1 MNKSDG
7 IWITGASSGIGRAT
21 AAEFAKV
28 GGKVFA
34 SARRTVEL
42 ERLNSELEKEN
53 HSVEIFP
60 CNVAS
65 YQNVESVFK
74 KISSNSKIDCLVNN
88 AGVTTFKLAEENSI
102 NEINDIISTNLLGSI
117 YTIKVVLPHMIA
129 NGGGTIIN
137 VLSVVAKAVYTKS
150 SAYTASKMGLLG
162 YTNSLR
168 EEVRQ
173 HNIRIINILPGATET
188 PMWPAKLRDLHSEKM
203 MTSEDV
209 ARIIVWA
216 YLQKGNAV
224 AEEIVVRPIT
234 GDLK

>member
-1 MNKSDG
+1 MDKSNG
-7 IWITGASSGIGRAT
+7 IWVTGASSGIGRAA
-21 AAEFAKV
+21 AAEFARV
-28 GGKVFA
+28 GCKVFV
-34 SARRTVEL
+34 SARRNVEL
-42 ERLNSELEKEN
+42 ERLNTELEKEN
-53 HSVEIFP
+53 RAVEIFP

-74 KISSNSKIDCLVNN
+74 KISANNKIDCLVNN
-88 AGVTTFKLAEENSI
+88 AGVTTFKLAVENSI
-102 NEINDIISTNLLGSI
+102 NEINDIININLLGSI
-117 YTIKVVLPHMIA
+117 YTIKAVLPHMIA

-137 VLSVVAKAVYTKS
+137 ILSVVAKAVYTKS

-168 EEVRQ
+168 EELREQ
-173 HNIRIINILPGATET
+173 NIRIINILPGATET
-188 PMWPAKLRDLHSEKM
+188 PMWPSRLRELHADKM

>member
-1 MNKSDG
+1 MNSSNG
-7 IWITGASSGIGRAT
+7 IWITGASSGIGRTA

-28 GGKVFA
+28 GCKVFA
-34 SARRTVEL
+34 SARRNVEL
-42 ERLNSELEKEN
+42 ERLNAELEKEN
-53 HSVEIFP
+53 RSVEIFP

-74 KISSNSKIDCLVNN
+74 KISANNKIDCLVNN
-88 AGVTTFKLAEENSI
+88 AGVTTFKLAVENSI
-102 NEINDIISTNLLGSI
+102 NEINDIITTNLLGSI
-117 YTIKVVLPHMIA
+117 YTIKAVLPHMIA

-137 VLSVVAKAVYTKS
+137 ILSVVAKSVYTKS

-162 YTNSLR
+162 YANSLR

-188 PMWPAKLRDLHSEKM
+188 PMWPGKIRENYADKM
-203 MTSEDV
+203 MSTEDV
-209 ARIIVWA
+209 ARIVVWS

>member
-1 MNKSDG
+1 MDKSSG
-7 IWITGASSGIGRAT
+7 IWVTGASSGIGKSI
-21 AAEFAKV
+21 AAEFSRV
-28 GGKVFA
+28 GCKVFA
-34 SARRTVEL
+34 SARRSVEL
-42 ERLNSELEKEN
+42 ERLNSELEKEKR
-53 HSVEIFP
+53 SVEIFP

-65 YQNVESVFK
+65 YQNVETVFK
-74 KISSNSKIDCLVNN
+74 KISANNKIDCLVNN
-88 AGVTTFKLAEENSI
+88 AGVTTFKLAVDNSI
-102 NEINDIISTNLLGSI
+102 NEINDIINTNLLGSI
-117 YTIKVVLPHMIA
+117 YTIKAVLPHMIE

-137 VLSVVAKAVYTKS
+137 ILSVVAKAVYTKS

-168 EEVRQ
+168 EEIRE

-188 PMWPAKLRDLHSEKM
+188 PMWPGKLRELHSDKM
-203 MTSEDV
+203 MTTDDV
-209 ARIIVWA
+209 ARIVVWA

>member
-1 MNKSDG
+1 MDKSSG

-21 AAEFAKV
+21 AAEFARV
-28 GGKVFA
+28 GCRVFA
-34 SARRTVEL
+34 SARRNVEL

-53 HSVEIFP
+53 HSVEIYP

-65 YQNVESVFK
+65 YQNVEAVFK
-74 KISSNSKIDCLVNN
+74 KISASGKVDCLINN
-88 AGVTTFKLAEENSI
+88 AGVTTFKLAAENSI
-102 NEINDIISTNLLGSI
+102 NEINDIITTNLLGSI
-117 YTIKVVLPHMIA
+117 YTIKAVLPHMIS

-137 VLSVVAKAVYTKS
+137 ILSVVAKSVYTKS

-162 YTNSLR
+162 YANSLR
-168 EEVRQ
+168 EEVRE

-188 PMWPAKLRDLHSEKM
+188 PMWPVKLRELHSEKM

-209 ARIIVWA
+209 ARIVVWA

-224 AEEIVVRPIT
+224 AEEIVLRPIT

>member
-1 MNKSDG
+1 MDKSSG
-7 IWITGASSGIGRAT
+7 IWVTGASSGIGRAT
-21 AAEFAKV
+21 AAEFARV
-28 GGKVFA
+28 GCRVYV
-34 SARRTVEL
+34 SARRNVEL

-53 HSVEIFP
+53 HSVEIYP
-60 CNVAS
+60 CNIAS

-74 KISSNSKIDCLVNN
+74 KISASGKIDCLINN
-88 AGVTTFKLAEENSI
+88 AGVTTFKLVTENSI
-102 NEINDIISTNLLGSI
+102 NEINDIITTNLLGSI
-117 YTIKVVLPHMIA
+117 YTIKAVLPHMIS

-137 VLSVVAKAVYTKS
+137 ILSVVAKSVYTKS

-162 YTNSLR
+162 YANSLR
-168 EEVRQ
+168 EEVRE

-188 PMWPAKLRDLHSEKM
+188 PMWPSKLREMYSDKM

-209 ARIIVWA
+209 ARIVVWA

-224 AEEIVVRPIT
+224 AEEIVLRPIT

>member
-1 MNKSDG
+1 MNKSTG
-7 IWITGASSGIGRAT
+7 VWITGASSGIGRAT
-21 AAEFAKV
+21 ASELARV
-28 GGKVFA
+28 GCKVFA
-34 SARRTVEL
+34 SARRSVEL
-42 ERLNSELEKEN
+42 ERLNSELEKES
-53 HSVEIFP
+53 HSIEIYP

-74 KISSNSKIDCLVNN
+74 KISLAVKIDCLINN

-102 NEINDIISTNLLGSI
+102 NEINDIITTNLLGSI
-117 YTIKVVLPHMIA
+117 YTIKTVLPHMIA

-137 VLSVVAKAVYTKS
+137 ILSVVAKAVYTKS

-188 PMWPAKLRDLHSEKM
+188 PMWPSKLREIHSDKM

>member
-1 MNKSDG
+1 MNNSTG

-21 AAEFAKV
+21 AAELARV
-28 GGKVFA
+28 GCRVYA
-34 SARRTVEL
+34 SARRSVEL

-53 HSVEIFP
+53 HSIEIYP

-74 KISSNSKIDCLVNN
+74 KISSAGKIDCLINN

-102 NEINDIISTNLLGSI
+102 NEINDIITTNLLGSI
-117 YTIKVVLPHMIA
+117 YTIKTVLPHMIA

-137 VLSVVAKAVYTKS
+137 ILSVVAKAVYTKS
-150 SAYTASKMGLLG
+150 TAYTASKMGLLG
-162 YTNSLR
+162 YANSLR
-168 EEVRQ
+168 EEVRE

-188 PMWPAKLRDLHSEKM
+188 PMWPGKLREIHGDKM
-203 MTSEDV
+203 MTSEDL

>member
-1 MNKSDG
+1 MDKSNG
-7 IWITGASSGIGRAT
+7 IWVTGASSGIGRAT
-21 AAEFAKV
+21 AAEFARV
-28 GGKVFA
+28 GCKVFA
-34 SARRTVEL
+34 SARRSVEL

-53 HSVEIFP
+53 RSVEIFP

-65 YQNVESVFK
+65 YQNVESAFK
-74 KISSNSKIDCLVNN
+74 KITATSKIDCLVNN
-88 AGVTTFKLAEENSI
+88 AGVTTFKLAIENSI

-117 YTIKVVLPHMIA
+117 YTIKAVLPHMIA

-150 SAYTASKMGLLG
+150 SAYTSSKMGLLG

-168 EEVRQ
+168 EELRE

-188 PMWPAKLRDLHSEKM
+188 PMWPGKLRELHSDKM

>member
-1 MNKSDG
+1 MYKSSG
-7 IWITGASSGIGRAT
+7 IWVTGASSGIGRAA
-21 AAEFAKV
+21 AAEFARV
-28 GGKVFA
+28 GCRVFA
-34 SARRTVEL
+34 SARRSVEL
-42 ERLNSELEKEN
+42 ERLNSELGKEN
-53 HSVEIFP
+53 HSVEIYP

-74 KISSNSKIDCLVNN
+74 KISATGKVDCLINN
-88 AGVTTFKLAEENSI
+88 AGITTFKLAVENSI
-102 NEINDIISTNLLGSI
+102 NEINDIITTNLLGSI
-117 YTIKVVLPHMIA
+117 YTIKAVLPHMIS

-137 VLSVVAKAVYTKS
+137 ILSVVAKSVYTKS

-162 YTNSLR
+162 YANSLR
-168 EEVRQ
+168 EEVRE

-188 PMWPAKLRDLHSEKM
+188 PMWPGKLREMYSDKM

-209 ARIIVWA
+209 ARIVVWA

>member
-1 MNKSDG
+1 M
-7 IWITGASSGIGRAT
+7 IT
-21 AAEFAKV
+21 
-28 GGKVFA
+28 
-34 SARRTVEL
+34 
-42 ERLNSELEKEN
+42 
-53 HSVEIFP
+53 
-60 CNVAS
+60 
-65 YQNVESVFK
+65 
-74 KISSNSKIDCLVNN
+74 
-88 AGVTTFKLAEENSI
+88 
-102 NEINDIISTNLLGSI
+102 
-117 YTIKVVLPHMIA
+117 

-162 YTNSLR
+162 YANSLR

-188 PMWPAKLRDLHSEKM
+188 PMWPGKLREMHSDKM

>member
-1 MNKSDG
+1 MDKSKG

-28 GGKVFA
+28 GFKVFA
-34 SARRTVEL
+34 SARRNVEL
-42 ERLNSELEKEN
+42 ERLNAELEKEN
-53 HSVEIFP
+53 RSVEIYP

-65 YQNVESVFK
+65 FNNVESVFK
-74 KISSNSKIDCLVNN
+74 KISANNKVDCLVNN

-102 NEINDIISTNLLGSI
+102 NEINDIINTNLLGSI
-117 YTIKVVLPHMIA
+117 YTIKSVLPHMIA

-137 VLSVVAKAVYTKS
+137 ILSVVAKAVYTKS

-168 EEVRQ
+168 EEVRDY
-173 HNIRIINILPGATET
+173 NIRIINILPGATET
-188 PMWPAKLRDLHSEKM
+188 PMWPGKLREIHGDKM

-209 ARIIVWA
+209 ARFVVWA

>member
-1 MNKSDG
+1 MNNNNG
-7 IWITGASSGIGRAT
+7 IWITGASSGIGRAV
-21 AAEFAKV
+21 AAEFARV
-28 GGKVFA
+28 GCKVFA
-34 SARRTVEL
+34 SARRSVEL

-53 HSVEIFP
+53 HSLEIYP

-74 KISSNSKIDCLVNN
+74 KISVNNRIDCLVNN
-88 AGVTTFKLAEENSI
+88 AGITTFKLAVENSI
-102 NEINDIISTNLLGSI
+102 NEINDIININLLGSI
-117 YTIKVVLPHMIA
+117 YTIKTVLPHMIA

-137 VLSVVAKAVYTKS
+137 ILSVVAKSVYTKS

-168 EEVRQ
+168 EEVREN
-173 HNIRIINILPGATET
+173 NIRIINILPGATET
-188 PMWPAKLRDLHSEKM
+188 PMWPAKLREIHKEKM

-224 AEEIVVRPIT
+224 AEEIIVRPIT